1 MAKISEYYSEL
12 LPDIVK
18 TIITSVTIF
27 ITLIK
32 VDRVTALLL
41 LVIIPVMAV
50 ITSFTGNMVSKLTRK
65 HTEYNDEVNEL
76 AYDAINGISVVK
88 VLTLKIILKI
98 R

>member
-1 MAKISEYYSEL
+1 MLNNFIDDVAKISEYYSEL

-50 ITSFTGNMVSKLTRK
+50 ITSFYGKYGVK
-65 HTEYNDEVNEL
+65 
-76 AYDAINGISVVK
+76 AYEKTHGI
-88 VLTLKIILKI
+88 
-98 R
+98 